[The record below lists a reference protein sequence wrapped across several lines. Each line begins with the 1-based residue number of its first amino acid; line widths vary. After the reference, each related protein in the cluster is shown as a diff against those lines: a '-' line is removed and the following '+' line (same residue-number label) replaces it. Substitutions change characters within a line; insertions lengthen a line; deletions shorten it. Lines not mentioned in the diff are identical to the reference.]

1 MPLFFHRIFPTVL
14 RKSCLLFKV
23 VNTSVNISK
32 ELWRFIGTIPQ
43 NLTYFSCTTFERSS
57 LHGRVSGSPLHLGR
71 SDLMLYSRSRRRG
84 TTVIMAG
91 IHLHL
96 PPPLITELDR
106 GPLTGKIRRIQ
117 VPTIG

>member
-1 MPLFFHRIFPTVL
+1 
-14 RKSCLLFKV
+14 
-23 VNTSVNISK
+23 
-32 ELWRFIGTIPQ
+32 
-43 NLTYFSCTTFERSS
+43 
-57 LHGRVSGSPLHLGR
+57 
-71 SDLMLYSRSRRRG
+71 MLYSRSRRRG

-117 VPTIG
+117 VPTIGTDLNLTLAKAMATFVRETEEETKAVARIGIYFEPRHHHNEIHDGHQSMS